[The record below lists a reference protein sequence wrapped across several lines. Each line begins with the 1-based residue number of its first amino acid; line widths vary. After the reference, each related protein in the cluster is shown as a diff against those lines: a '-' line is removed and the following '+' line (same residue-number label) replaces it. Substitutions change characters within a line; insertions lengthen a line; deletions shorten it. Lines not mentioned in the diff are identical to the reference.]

1 MNYIDVRW
9 RHENELYPIR
19 LVSELDADNVETRK
33 LEFFR
38 DGSVG
43 FASEFGSSRGVQLGV
58 VAVPSLENINSDE
71 QFNGVE
77 ISKADFEM
85 LWSNATLP

>member
-9 RHENELYPIR
+9 QHENELDPIR
-19 LVSELDADNVETRK
+19 LVSELDAGNFETRK

-38 DGSVG
+38 NGSVG
-43 FASEFGSSRGVQLGV
+43 FASVFGASRGVELGV
-58 VAVPSLENINSDE
+58 APVPSLEDINRDE

-77 ISKADFEM
+77 ISQADFEKM
-85 LWSNATLP
+85 WSNATLS